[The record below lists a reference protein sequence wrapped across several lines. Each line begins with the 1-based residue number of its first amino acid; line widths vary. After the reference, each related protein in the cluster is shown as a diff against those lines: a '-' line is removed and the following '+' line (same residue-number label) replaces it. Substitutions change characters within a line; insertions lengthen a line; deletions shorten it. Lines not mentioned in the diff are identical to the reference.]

1 MYDNGVAV
9 EKDKAKVLAWLRW
22 GKDHSTYDADSAG
35 DELDDM
41 LGFYSLTISDSDKA
55 TAQALLERMENEH
68 QGLPKTKRPRSHQ
81 SNQGMPWERLC
92 ADGRWLHPEKE
103 EFLLSGKLFVVTQ
116 I

>member
-1 MYDNGVAV
+1 
-9 EKDKAKVLAWLRW
+9 KDKAKVLAWLRW
-22 GKDHSTYDADSAG
+22 GKDHGTDDADNAH

-55 TAQALLERMENEH
+55 AAEALLDRMEKEH
-68 QGLPKTKRPRSHQ
+68 QGIPKTTEDNPLLANYRC
-81 SNQGMPWERLC
+81 NQGTSVNRLC
-92 ADGRWLHPEKE
+92 ADGRWLHPEREE